1 MNPLTCSKEL
11 REQELIFLVR
21 IVELYWMY
29 FKFGLTKRYLQM
41 K

>member
-1 MNPLTCSKEL
+1 MNALTCSKEL

-21 IVELYWMY
+21 IMELYWMR
-29 FKFGLTKRYLQM
+29 FKFGLMKRSLQM